1 MSHVLRRDGAAD
13 DASRPGLDRL
23 DEADLDATLTELPL
37 LPQERIWGFWQ
48 HSSVNVGLAVATWAF
63 LQGAAVAY
71 YVGVVQAIASIVIGY
86 GISVL
91 LVALA
96 PCMPSVK
103 YGIEQF
109 VGLRS
114 AFGENGARLV
124 MVAVSTVLAA
134 AWSAVL
140 AIMFGHGLV
149 TVINQLAGTQ
159 LSESGVAASLLALV
173 AVIVSCLVLARGPV
187 SVEAVCRV
195 IAPMLVI
202 ILLGIIVIVFT
213 HSTWSELTALEPLGG
228 VSDDK
233 HLSFMLAIELN
244 LAGGFAWWPN
254 LGNLSRLTRS
264 ARAAFWPNWVGVF
277 AASVVAAIVGALAAL
292 SLQIEDP
299 TQWMIPLAG
308 AGIGVVALVIVCLA
322 NVTAILSQGYA
333 SMVALKGG
341 GGRVFRT
348 AAWPW
353 LIAVILG
360 PAAVLVFFP
369 TAVYDNYGRFLS
381 WGAIVL
387 APLCAVQLVDFFV
400 LRRRQLNIRQLF
412 LPVDQSGYGY
422 WRGVNIA
429 AFVAVAAGALTY
441 SLLLNPVSYE
451 PSGLF
456 RYTTASVP
464 AFVVAGLVHYVLTRL
479 VVQRL
484 GMGGYEW
491 RATPLPRT

>member
-1 MSHVLRRDGAAD
+1 MTHVVRRNKAAKPVAEAAPG
-13 DASRPGLDRL
+13 DAGF
-23 DEADLDATLTELPL
+23 DATLTELPL
-37 LPQERIWGFWQ
+37 LPNERIWGFWQ
-48 HSSVNVGLAVATWAF
+48 HSSVNIGLAVATWAF

-91 LVALA
+91 LIALA

-114 AFGENGARLV
+114 AFGENGARVV

-149 TVINQLAGTQ
+149 TVANQIFGVE

-173 AVIVSCLVLARGPV
+173 AIIVSCLILARGPV
-187 SVEAVCRV
+187 SVEAVCRI
-195 IAPMLVI
+195 IAPMLMVI
-202 ILLGIIVIVFT
+202 LVGILVIVFS
-213 HSTWSELTALEPLGG
+213 HNTWSELTALEPLGG
-228 VSDDK
+228 VSDDP
-233 HLSFMLAIELN
+233 HLSFLLAIELN
-244 LAGGFAWWPN
+244 IAGGFAWWPN
-254 LGNLSRLTRS
+254 MGNLARLSRSSRVG
-264 ARAAFWPNWVGVF
+264 FWPNWMGIF
-277 AASVVAAIVGALAAL
+277 GASVVAAIVGALAAL

-308 AGIGVVALVIVCLA
+308 AGIGVVALVIICLA

-341 GGRVFRT
+341 GGRLFRT

-360 PAAVLVFFP
+360 PSAILVFFP
-369 TAVYDNYGRFLS
+369 AAVYDNYGRFLS

-387 APLCAVQLVDFFV
+387 APLCAVQIVDYFV
-400 LRRRQLNIRQLF
+400 LRRRHLHIRDLF
-412 LPVDQSGYGY
+412 LPIGQSRYGY
-422 WRGVNIA
+422 WKGVNIV
-429 AFVAVAAGALTY
+429 AFVAVGAGAVTY

-451 PSGLF
+451 PSALF
-456 RYTTASVP
+456 RHTTASLP
-464 AFVVAGLVHYVLTRL
+464 AFAVAAVTYYVLTRL
-479 VVQRL
+479 VVQPL
-484 GMGGYEW
+484 GLGGYDT
-491 RATPLPRT
+491 RSARR

>member
-1 MSHVLRRDGAAD
+1 MTHLLRRTRTGRPTPSPGVPD
-13 DASRPGLDRL
+13 DSI
-23 DEADLDATLTELPL
+23 DATLTELPL
-37 LPQERIWGFWQ
+37 LPRERIWGFWQ
-48 HSSVNVGLAVATWAF
+48 HSWVNIGLAVATWAF

-114 AFGENGARLV
+114 AFGENGARVV
-124 MVAVSTVLAA
+124 MVAVSTILAA

-149 TVINQLAGTQ
+149 TVANQLFGVE
-159 LSESGVAASLLALV
+159 LSESGTAASLLALV
-173 AVIVSCLVLARGPV
+173 AIIVSCLILARGPV
-187 SVEAVCRV
+187 SVEAVCRI

-202 ILLGIIVIVFT
+202 ILVGIIIIVFT
-213 HSTWSELTALEPLGG
+213 HNTWSELSALEPLGG
-228 VSDDK
+228 ASEDS
-233 HLSFMLAIELN
+233 HLSFLLAIELN
-244 LAGGFAWWPN
+244 IAGGFAWWPN
-254 LGNLSRLTRS
+254 MGNLARLTRS
-264 ARAAFWPNWVGVF
+264 SRAGFWPNWMGIF
-277 AASVVAAIVGALAAL
+277 GASVVAAIVGALAAL

-308 AGIGVVALVIVCLA
+308 VGVGVVALVIVCLA

-341 GGRVFRT
+341 GGRLFRT

-360 PAAVLVFFP
+360 PAAILVFFP
-369 TAVYDNYGRFLS
+369 AAVYDNYGRFLS

-387 APLCAVQLVDFFV
+387 APICAVQIVDYFV
-400 LRRRQLNIRQLF
+400 LRRRRLHIRDLF
-412 LPVDQSGYGY
+412 LPMNQSGYGY
-422 WRGVNIA
+422 WKGVNIV
-429 AFVAVAAGALTY
+429 AFVAVTSGAVTY
-441 SLLLNPVSYE
+441 SLLLNPVTYE
-451 PSGLF
+451 PSGFF
-456 RYTTASVP
+456 RYTTASLP
-464 AFVVAGLVHYVLTRL
+464 AFIVAGLVHYVLTRL
-479 VVQRL
+479 VVQPL
-484 GMGGYEW
+484 GKGGYGI
-491 RATPLPRT
+491 RTASR

>member
-1 MSHVLRRDGAAD
+1 MTHLLRGGKASKAAVATD
-13 DASRPGLDRL
+13 DF
-23 DEADLDATLTELPL
+23 DATLTELPL

-48 HSSVNVGLAVATWAF
+48 HSWVNIGLAVATWAF

-91 LVALA
+91 LISLA

-124 MVAVSTVLAA
+124 MVAASTVLAA

-149 TVINQLAGTQ
+149 TVVNQIFGVELSQAGT
-159 LSESGVAASLLALV
+159 AASLLALV
-173 AVIVSCLVLARGPV
+173 AIIVSALILARGPV
-187 SVEAVCRV
+187 SVEAVCRI
-195 IAPMLVI
+195 IAPMLVV
-202 ILLGIIVIVFT
+202 ILVGIIVIVFT
-213 HSTWSELTALEPLGG
+213 HNTWPELAALEPLGG
-228 VSDDK
+228 VSDDN
-233 HLSFMLAIELN
+233 HLSFLLAIELN
-244 LAGGFAWWPN
+244 IAGGFAWWPN
-254 LGNLSRLTRS
+254 MGNLARLSRS
-264 ARAAFWPNWVGVF
+264 SRAGFWPNWMGIF
-277 AASVVAAIVGALAAL
+277 GASVVAAIVGALAAL
-292 SLQIEDP
+292 SLQIDEP

-308 AGIGVVALVIVCLA
+308 VVLGVVALVIVCLA

-360 PAAVLVFFP
+360 PAAILVFFP
-369 TAVYDNYGRFLS
+369 AAVYDNYGRFLS
-381 WGAIVL
+381 WGAVVL
-387 APLCAVQLVDFFV
+387 APQCGVQLVDYYI
-400 LRRRQLNIRQLF
+400 LRRRQLHVRDLF
-412 LPVDQSGYGY
+412 LPPSESRYGY
-422 WRGVNIA
+422 WKGVNVA
-429 AFVAVAAGALTY
+429 AFVAVAAGAVTY

-451 PSGLF
+451 PSELF
-456 RYTTASVP
+456 RYTTASIP
-464 AFVVAGLVHYVLTRL
+464 AFLVAGLVHYVLTRL
-479 VVQRL
+479 VVQPL
-484 GMGGYEW
+484 GVGGYER
-491 RATPLPRT
+491 RA

>member
-1 MSHVLRRDGAAD
+1 MTDILRRNTPVTTADG
-13 DASRPGLDRL
+13 SP
-23 DEADLDATLTELPL
+23 DATLTELPL
-37 LPQERIWGFWQ
+37 LPKERIWGFWQ
-48 HSSVNVGLAVATWAF
+48 HSSVNVGLAIATWAF

-71 YVGVVQAIASIVIGY
+71 YVGVVQAIAAIVIGY

-114 AFGENGARLV
+114 TFGENGARVV
-124 MVAVSTVLAA
+124 MVTVSTLLAA

-149 TVINQLAGTQ
+149 TVANQLFGIE
-159 LSESGVAASLLALV
+159 LSESGTAASLLALV
-173 AVIVSCLVLARGPV
+173 AILVSCLVLARGPV

-195 IAPMLVI
+195 IAPLLIVILV
-202 ILLGIIVIVFT
+202 GIIIVVFT
-213 HSTWSELTALEPLGG
+213 HNTWGELAALEPLGG
-228 VSDDK
+228 LSEDN

-254 LGNLSRLTRS
+254 LGNLARLSRTS
-264 ARAAFWPNWVGVF
+264 RAAFWPNWVGVF
-277 AASVVAAIVGALAAL
+277 GASVVAAVVGALAAL

-308 AGIGVVALVIVCLA
+308 VVLGVVALVIVCLA
-322 NVTAILSQGYA
+322 NITAILSQGYA

-341 GGRVFRT
+341 GGRLFRT

-353 LIAVILG
+353 LIVVILG

-369 TAVYDNYGRFLS
+369 AAVYDNYGRFLS

-387 APLCAVQLVDFFV
+387 GPLCAVQLVDYFI
-400 LRRRQLNIRQLF
+400 LRRRRISVRDLF
-412 LPVDQSGYGY
+412 LPMKESRYGY
-422 WRGVNIA
+422 WNGVNVIA
-429 AFVAVAAGALTY
+429 FAAVAAGAVTY

-451 PSGLF
+451 PSALF

-464 AFVVAGLVHYVLTRL
+464 AFLVAGVVFYVLTRCIT
-479 VVQRL
+479 QPL
-484 GMGGYEW
+484 GQGGY
-491 RATPLPRT
+491 RAGHAAVS

>member
-1 MSHVLRRDGAAD
+1 MTHLLRRNKTATAPD
-13 DASRPGLDRL
+13 DSSF
-23 DEADLDATLTELPL
+23 DATLTELPL

-91 LVALA
+91 LIALA

-114 AFGENGARLV
+114 AFGENGARVV

-149 TVINQLAGTQ
+149 TVANQLFGIELSDSGT
-159 LSESGVAASLLALV
+159 AASLLALV
-173 AVIVSCLVLARGPV
+173 AIIVSCLILARGPV

-195 IAPMLVI
+195 IAPMLVV
-202 ILLGIIVIVFT
+202 ILVGIIVIVFAN
-213 HSTWSELTALEPLGG
+213 HTWSELTALAPLGG
-228 VSDDK
+228 VSDDP
-233 HLSFMLAIELN
+233 HLSFLLAIELN
-244 LAGGFAWWPN
+244 IAGGFAWWPN
-254 LGNLSRLTRS
+254 MGNLARLGRSSRVG
-264 ARAAFWPNWVGVF
+264 FWPNWMGIF
-277 AASVVAAIVGALAAL
+277 GASVVAAIVGSLAAL
-292 SLQIEDP
+292 SLQIDDP

-308 AGIGVVALVIVCLA
+308 AGIGVVALVIICLA

-341 GGRVFRT
+341 GGRVFRM

-360 PAAVLVFFP
+360 PAAILVFFP
-369 TAVYDNYGRFLS
+369 AAVYDNYGRFLS

-387 APLCAVQLVDFFV
+387 APLCAVQLVDYFV
-400 LRRRQLNIRQLF
+400 LRRRELSVRDLF
-412 LPVDQSGYGY
+412 LPIGQSKYGY
-422 WRGVNIA
+422 WKGVNIV
-429 AFVAVAAGALTY
+429 AFVAVTAGAVVY

-451 PSGLF
+451 PSAWF
-456 RYTTASVP
+456 RHTTASLP
-464 AFVVAGLVHYVLTRL
+464 AFIVAGVVYYALTRL
-479 VVQRL
+479 VVQPL
-484 GMGGYEW
+484 GKGGY
-491 RATPLPRT
+491 APRGVAA

>member
-1 MSHVLRRDGAAD
+1 MPRTDMPVSDG
-13 DASRPGLDRL
+13 SP
-23 DEADLDATLTELPL
+23 DATLTDLPL
-37 LPQERIWGFWQ
+37 LPSERIWGFWQ

-71 YVGVVQAIASIVIGY
+71 YVGIAQAIASIVIGY

-114 AFGENGARLV
+114 TFGDNGARLV
-124 MVAVSTVLAA
+124 MIVVSTLLAA

-149 TVINQLAGTQ
+149 TVINQLTGTS

-173 AVIVSCLVLARGPV
+173 AIISSAVVLARGPV

-195 IAPMLVI
+195 IAPILVV
-202 ILLGIIVIVFT
+202 ILIGIIVIVFT
-213 HSTWSELTALEPLGG
+213 HNSWSEVANLAPLGG
-228 VSDDK
+228 FSDDK
-233 HLSFMLAIELN
+233 HLSFVLAVELN

-254 LGNLSRLTRS
+254 LGNLARLTRS
-264 ARAAFWPNWVGVF
+264 SRAAFWPNWVGVF

-292 SLQIEDP
+292 TLQIEDP

-341 GGRVFRT
+341 GGALFRK

-353 LIAVILG
+353 LVAVILG

-369 TAVYDNYGRFLS
+369 SAVYDNYGRFLS

-387 APLCAVQLVDFFV
+387 APLCAVQLVDYFV
-400 LRRRQLNIRQLF
+400 LRRRHLSVRDLF
-412 LPVDQSGYGY
+412 LAADESRYGY
-422 WRGVNIA
+422 WKGVNVVP
-429 AFVAVAAGALTY
+429 FVAIAAGAVTY
-441 SLLLNPVSYE
+441 SLLLNPVTYE

-456 RYTTASVP
+456 RYTTASLP
-464 AFVVAGLVHYVLTRL
+464 AFVAAGLVHYVLTRL
-479 VVQRL
+479 IVAPRGL
-484 GMGGYEW
+484 GGYD
-491 RATPLPRT
+491 APAPRESAPGSRPSFS